1 MAERSSD
8 RKPVKDMDVN
18 KNLIIERWKFTDHKQ
33 YVHKKYLVYDLD
45 KCVGCSLCYV
55 VCPERAIEMGPV
67 PDIAQKLI
75 EDMPAVLIDTD
86 LCSFCFMCVSVC
98 INSVYEIADEIGQAI
113 QDPTFPILPQMWIY
127 DKATCK
133 KDRKNDLCKICAEI
147 RKPINIERGR
157 HHAKD
162 LIRVVKN
169 CPTKSMA
176 FQSPFE
182 GEVLILKEQ
191 LYKCDPNGCKACVNI
206 CPTESFFIPQTA
218 EEVAKFGKIACD
230 EDTCMYCGACEN
242 ACPEEII
249 IVRRTS
255 VNLVVPEES
264 KHKPWISRWKKQF
277 NDLTL
282 TREELEES
290 IQKKEEFVII
300 QPDEGKI
307 DFDYEK
313 ITPEKSF
320 SSEKHKK
327 DREKNAPLIQKME
340 ENFDKANVRIF
351 IHHKKKDKLRK
362 FLKKQLKDQ

>member
-1 MAERSSD
+1 MSDSD
-8 RKPVKDMDVN
+8 RKVTKSMDVN
-18 KNLIIERWKFTDHKQ
+18 KNLIIEQWKFMD
-33 YVHKKYLVYDLD
+33 HKKYLVYDLD

-98 INSVYEIADEIGQAI
+98 INSVYEIADELGQPI
-113 QDPTFPILPQMWIY
+113 QNPIFPVLPQMWVY
-127 DKATCK
+127 DKSTCK
-133 KDRKNDLCKICAEI
+133 KDKKSDTCKLCEEI
-147 RKPINIERGR
+147 RDPINTQRGR

-162 LIRVVKN
+162 LIQVVNN
-169 CPTKSMA
+169 CPTHSMT
-176 FQSPFE
+176 FHSPFE

-191 LYKCDPNGCKACVNI
+191 LYKCDPNGCEACINI
-206 CPTESFFIPQTA
+206 CPTNSFFIPQTA
-218 EEVAKFGKIACD
+218 EEVTQFGKIACN

-249 IVRRTS
+249 IVTRKSFDLTI
-255 VNLVVPEES
+255 PEEA
-264 KHKPWISRWKKQF
+264 KNRPWLSRWKKQF

-282 TREELEES
+282 SREELEEQ
-290 IQKKEEFVII
+290 IQEKKEEVII
-300 QPDEGKI
+300 QPDDGEI
-307 DFDYEK
+307 DFDYDK
-313 ITPEKSF
+313 ITPEVPFSVEEHEKSR
-320 SSEKHKK
+320 SE
-327 DREKNAPLIQKME
+327 NAPLLKKME

-362 FLKKQLKDQ
+362 YLKKQLNQK